1 MTMDLSVSSGIP
13 CTEGVP
19 QVEGTEERILSERGL
34 QQILLDH
41 FPGVALLLKKG
52 TREVILSNQAG
63 KDAGSVCGSTCFMTW
78 GQSQN
83 PCSWCLAEELWTTGK
98 EQCVEIN
105 AGEKVF
111 EAHWVPV
118 TDDLY
123 FHYSFD
129 ITERK
134 RATDMLQ
141 EKETV
146 IQQALSISHSFTFDW
161 DVDTDNVNRSDSCKN
176 VFGIDCDELAKATAH
191 CFSQRVHPDDRQ
203 RLGTL
208 LRSMNPSA
216 DTYTT
221 NFRLSLS
228 DGNLVTLEETAQAFF
243 DESGKIIRVIG
254 VAVDITKNIQTE
266 KNLNMLN
273 ERISMATRSSRV
285 GIWDWDMQNDI
296 LIWDDQM
303 YALYGL
309 KQEYFTGAYTAWI
322 NGVHPG
328 DRAKCE
334 EHLKTILSGNLDYD
348 SDFRVL
354 WPDGSIHFLKSK
366 GELIR
371 SSDGKPLRMI
381 GVNYDVTEI
390 KSTKT
395 ALHDSRELL
404 SNIINS
410 TPDSIYAKD
419 LQGRYLLL
427 NAAAEKVLGKCES
440 DILGKDDYFLFPKD
454 QAAEIIEDDR
464 KVIASGIVSNSVQ
477 ELSGLEGRKL
487 TFFATRGPLFDE
499 KGGIIGIFGIARD
512 ITERVQAER
521 EKTKLE
527 SQLIQSQKMESVGL
541 LAGGVAHDFNNMLT
555 IINGHTQ
562 LALMNLEP
570 TSPLQDNL
578 QEILKAAGR
587 SADLT
592 RQLLA
597 FARKQ
602 TIAPKVLVLNETT
615 SSMLKMLQRLIGEDI
630 HLNWHPATK
639 LWQVNVDPSQLDQIL
654 ANLCVNARDAIKG
667 NGKITIE
674 TANSIFDRDY
684 CVENPGFI
692 TGEFVLLAVSD
703 DGCGMD
709 KETQAQIFEPFFT
722 TKALGEGTG
731 LGLATV
737 YGIVKQNNGFI
748 KVYSEP
754 NQGTTFKI
762 YLPRH
767 KGDAGEIQRGV
778 SAPLQI
784 NGQETI
790 LLVEDEIGILKVTKA
805 FLVKYGYTVLA
816 ASKPS
821 EAITLAKEYDGEI
834 NLLITDV
841 VMPEM
846 NGRELAIKLSVLHP
860 QLNCLFM
867 SGYTANVIAHHG
879 VLDKGVKFIP
889 KPFSAQELATKVREV
904 LDGQLLESN
913 S

>member
-1 MTMDLSVSSGIP
+1 V
-13 CTEGVP
+13 
-19 QVEGTEERILSERGL
+19 
-34 QQILLDH
+34 LD
-41 FPGVALLLKKG
+41 
-52 TREVILSNQAG
+52 
-63 KDAGSVCGSTCFMTW
+63 
-78 GQSQN
+78 
-83 PCSWCLAEELWTTGK
+83 
-98 EQCVEIN
+98 
-105 AGEKVF
+105 
-111 EAHWVPV
+111 
-118 TDDLY
+118 
-123 FHYSFD
+123 
-129 ITERK
+129 
-134 RATDMLQ
+134 
-141 EKETV
+141 
-146 IQQALSISHSFTFDW
+146 
-161 DVDTDNVNRSDSCKN
+161 
-176 VFGIDCDELAKATAH
+176 
-191 CFSQRVHPDDRQ
+191 
-203 RLGTL
+203 
-208 LRSMNPSA
+208 
-216 DTYTT
+216 
-221 NFRLSLS
+221 
-228 DGNLVTLEETAQAFF
+228 
-243 DESGKIIRVIG
+243 
-254 VAVDITKNIQTE
+254 
-266 KNLNMLN
+266 
-273 ERISMATRSSRV
+273 
-285 GIWDWDMQNDI
+285 
-296 LIWDDQM
+296 
-303 YALYGL
+303 
-309 KQEYFTGAYTAWI
+309 
-322 NGVHPG
+322 
-328 DRAKCE
+328 
-334 EHLKTILSGNLDYD
+334 
-348 SDFRVL
+348 
-354 WPDGSIHFLKSK
+354 
-366 GELIR
+366 
-371 SSDGKPLRMI
+371 
-381 GVNYDVTEI
+381 
-390 KSTKT
+390 
-395 ALHDSRELL
+395 
-404 SNIINS
+404 
-410 TPDSIYAKD
+410 
-419 LQGRYLLL
+419 
-427 NAAAEKVLGKCES
+427 
-440 DILGKDDYFLFPKD
+440 
-454 QAAEIIEDDR
+454 
-464 KVIASGIVSNSVQ
+464 
-477 ELSGLEGRKL
+477 
-487 TFFATRGPLFDE
+487 
-499 KGGIIGIFGIARD
+499 
-512 ITERVQAER
+512 
-521 EKTKLE
+521 
-527 SQLIQSQKMESVGL
+527 
-541 LAGGVAHDFNNMLT
+541 
-555 IINGHTQ
+555 
-562 LALMNLEP
+562 
-570 TSPLQDNL
+570 
-578 QEILKAAGR
+578 
-587 SADLT
+587 
-592 RQLLA
+592 
-597 FARKQ
+597 
-602 TIAPKVLVLNETT
+602 LNETT

-889 KPFSAQELATKVREV
+889 KPFSAQELATKVREA